1 VGFRVMSLVEARQ
14 ALGEWVQR
22 LPKIGISTLGGP
34 DASLWILDFLMI
46 GALKRSLSLASGLE
60 AMMDSKNMVCARA
73 LVRMQ
78 LDTVSRI
85 FGYMYVDDPEETA
98 RLVIGGAH
106 LRTLKSRDGKSLT
119 DAYLV
124 ARLAQQHPWVQRVY
138 EFTSGYVHFSERQV
152 FDSVH
157 SSEDENRTIS
167 FEVSHIDSK
176 FPEESWEEVAACFN
190 HLTEILVAA
199 LNEYGS
205 QKATRKQNY

>member
-1 VGFRVMSLVEARQ
+1 
-14 ALGEWVQR
+14 
-22 LPKIGISTLGGP
+22 
-34 DASLWILDFLMI
+34 
-46 GALKRSLSLASGLE
+46 
-60 AMMDSKNMVCARA
+60 
-73 LVRMQ
+73 
-78 LDTVSRI
+78 
-85 FGYMYVDDPEETA
+85 
-98 RLVIGGAH
+98 
-106 LRTLKSRDGKSLT
+106 
-119 DAYLV
+119 
-124 ARLAQQHPWVQRVY
+124 VQRVY